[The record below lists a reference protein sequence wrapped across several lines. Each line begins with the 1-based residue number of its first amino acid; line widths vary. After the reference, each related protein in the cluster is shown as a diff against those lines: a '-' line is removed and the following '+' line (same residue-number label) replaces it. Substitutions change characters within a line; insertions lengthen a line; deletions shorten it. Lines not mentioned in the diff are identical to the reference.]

1 MIGVVERSGRS
12 WRPIKATAAVGVM
25 AAVAIASL
33 ASLSSCSE
41 APAREVAPTSRER
54 IVSLSPAITRTLVD
68 LGVEDRIVGRTPYCR
83 AVEASVPAVGS
94 LLEIDAE
101 AIRAVDPDVVLVQPP
116 AAGMNPGLVRLAERE
131 GWTVETFRLDSI
143 RDLEAMLEG
152 VAEVIATGDP
162 IRDEPIA
169 AASMRLREALVAAS
183 APLEKGIAERL
194 GRVIVLFGVDPPMAF
209 GRGTFPDRLLARLGV
224 ANAIDADGYPQLS
237 AEDLVELEPDVVI
250 LLRDAP
256 RDADDP
262 LARLR
267 DLRLERAGDRIV
279 VVRHPEALTPG
290 SGWIAAAAEIRRAL
304 EAVAGASS

>member
-1 MIGVVERSGRS
+1 MIGAIEQRGR
-12 WRPIKATAAVGVM
+12 WRRPITANAAVGVM
-25 AAVAIASL
+25 AAVASL

-41 APAREVAPTSRER
+41 APSREGAPTSRER

-68 LGVEDRIVGRTPYCR
+68 LGAEDRIVGRTPYCR
-83 AVEASVPAVGS
+83 AVGRMVPAVGS

-116 AAGMNPGLVRLAERE
+116 AAGVDPGLVRLAERE
-131 GWTVETFRLDSI
+131 GWMLETFRLDSI
-143 RDLEAMLEG
+143 RDLETMLEG

-162 IRDEPIA
+162 VRDEPIA
-169 AASMRLREALVAAS
+169 AASIRLREALAAAS
-183 APLEKGIAERL
+183 APLEKGIAARL
-194 GRVIVLFGVDPPMAF
+194 GRVVVLFGVDPPMAF

-256 RDADDP
+256 QDADDP

-267 DLRLERAGDRIV
+267 DLGLERAGDRIV

-290 SGWIAAAAEIRRAL
+290 SGWIAAAAEIRRTL
-304 EAVAGASS
+304 ESLGGGPA

>member
-116 AAGMNPGLVRLAERE
+116 AAGVDPGLVRLAERE

-183 APLEKGIAERL
+183 APLEKSVAERL

-304 EAVAGASS
+304 EAIAGASS

>member
-1 MIGVVERSGRS
+1 VVERSGRS

-41 APAREVAPTSRER
+41 APARAVAPTSRER

-183 APLEKGIAERL
+183 APLEKGIADRL

>member
-68 LGVEDRIVGRTPYCR
+68 LGAEDRIVGRTPYCR

>member
-41 APAREVAPTSRER
+41 APARAVAPTSRER

-183 APLEKGIAERL
+183 APLEKGIADRL

>member
-41 APAREVAPTSRER
+41 APARAVAPTSRER

>member
-183 APLEKGIAERL
+183 APLEKGIADRL

>member
-1 MIGVVERSGRS
+1 VSDASERGRRS
-12 WRPIKATAAVGVM
+12 RRPITAFAGVGLTAVGAM
-25 AAVAIASL
+25 TLLASL
-33 ASLSSCSE
+33 ATCGE
-41 APAREVAPTSRER
+41 APSRGVAGTSRER

-68 LGVEDRIVGRTPYCR
+68 LGAEDRIVGRTPYCR

-101 AIRAVDPDVVLVQPP
+101 AMRAIDPDVVLVQPP
-116 AAGMNPGLVRLAERE
+116 ASGVDPGLLRLAERE
-131 GWTVETFRLDSI
+131 GWTLETFRLDSI

-152 VAEVIATGDP
+152 VAVAIATGDP

-169 AASMRLREALVAAS
+169 AASIRLREELAAAS
-183 APLEKGIAERL
+183 APLQEGVAERL
-194 GRVIVLFGVDPPMAF
+194 GRVLILFGVDPPMAF

-224 ANAIDADGYPQLS
+224 ANAIDTDGYPQLS
-237 AEDLVELEPDVVI
+237 AEDLVELDPDVVI

-256 RDADDP
+256 QDADDP

-267 DLRLERAGDRIV
+267 ALRLARAENRIV

-304 EAVAGASS
+304 EAIAGASS

>member
-116 AAGMNPGLVRLAERE
+116 AAGVDPGLVRLAERE

-183 APLEKGIAERL
+183 APLEKSIAERL